1 MRCGPS
7 KGCIVHQLSIPQQVQ
22 VIALL
27 CEGTSIRSISRLM
40 DIHRDTVMRL
50 GARIGAACDQLHD
63 RTMRD
68 LQIPVLQ
75 IDETWSFIQKKQ
87 HNRQPD
93 SPPEQGDCY
102 LWLAFDPLT
111 KVVVSYHLGK
121 RTGENARALLTDLH
135 GRLLNR
141 PQLSTD
147 GFNAYV
153 DAVDDVF
160 GTEVDYASIV
170 KDDGF
175 RKQVHQGNP
184 DLEQVSTSLLERCN
198 LTVRMQL
205 KRHARR
211 TNAHSK
217 TLEHHRAAVA
227 LHFAFYHFC
236 RVHETLRVTPAMEL
250 GVTNH
255 IWSVGELME
264 LAQSGQVPAK
274 PAPLRRGFLR
284 VIQGGK
290 R

>member
-1 MRCGPS
+1 M
-7 KGCIVHQLSIPQQVQ
+7 HQLPVPQQVQ
-22 VIALL
+22 IIALL
-27 CEGTSIRSISRLM
+27 TEGTSIRSISRLM
-40 DIHRDTVMRL
+40 DIHRDTVMRC
-50 GARIGAACDQLHD
+50 GARIGAACDRLHD
-63 RTMRD
+63 QVMRN
-68 LQIPVLQ
+68 LQIPLLQ
-75 IDETWSFIQKKQ
+75 IDETWAFVQKKQ
-87 HNRQPD
+87 KHVQPD

-121 RTGENARALLTDLH
+121 RTAENARALLTDLR
-135 GRLLNR
+135 GRILNR
-141 PQLSTD
+141 PQLTTD

-160 GTEVDYASIV
+160 GSEVDYAMIV
-170 KDDGF
+170 KEAGF
-175 RKQVHQGNP
+175 RKQVHQGDP
-184 DLEQVSTSLLERCN
+184 DLELVSTSLLERCN

-217 TLEHHRAAVA
+217 TLAHHRSAVA

-236 RVHETLRVTPAMEL
+236 RVHETLRVTLAMEL
-250 GVTNH
+250 GVTDH

-264 LAQSGQVPAK
+264 HAQAGQVPA
-274 PAPLRRGFLR
+274 PSEPLLRGWPRLR
-284 VIQGGK
+284 VIRGGK